1 MTVPSGGYA
10 NWAGWLDAFA
20 RGEDRPTTGLVPV
33 DESLGPAVNARL
45 LNRIAAAFTRR
56 TGLWSQTLDRRISAA
71 TRLGGL
77 PELAATLVTARAGL
91 RPVWAL
97 ADCALLPA
105 ELRTELRRALTE
117 MLEQTQRS
125 LEDSA
130 RRELDG
136 EELLALLREHRL
148 TVAAPA
154 VAPATPVPARA
165 PGRRVI
171 L

>member
-1 MTVPSGGYA
+1 MTVLSGGYA
-10 NWAGWLDAFA
+10 SWAGWLDAFA

-33 DESLGPAVNARL
+33 DESLGPAMSARL

-56 TGLWSQTLDRRISAA
+56 TGLWSHTLDRRISAA

-77 PELAATLVTARAGL
+77 AELGATLVAARAGL
-91 RPVWAL
+91 RPLWAL
-97 ADCALLPA
+97 ADSALLPA
-105 ELRTELRRALTE
+105 ELRSELRRALTE
-117 MLEQTQRS
+117 MLEQSQRS

-130 RRELDG
+130 RRELGG
-136 EELLALLREHRL
+136 EELLAVLREHRL
-148 TVAAPA
+148 TVAAPP
-154 VAPATPVPARA
+154 VPPSTPVPARA